1 MVLAW
6 AFVGVDVRL
15 KWNEVVMRS
24 RVRECVFG
32 L

>member
-1 MVLAW
+1 MPAW
-6 AFVGVDVRL
+6 AFVGVEVRL

-24 RVRECVFG
+24 RVRDCVFG